1 MSKLSQRLQE
11 YMQEKNLSQSDLA
24 KETGINRSNISEF
37 LSEKHTPSY
46 AYFTALLYYFNCSA
60 DYLLGIADIHTE
72 ERLHILPPFSER
84 LRVMLSERK
93 ISQMQLVKELPVSS
107 SVLYKW
113 LSGKAQP
120 STDTLIRLAS
130 YFECSV
136 DYLIGR
142 IK

>member
-1 MSKLSQRLQE
+1 MSKLSKRLQE
-11 YMQEKNLSQSDLA
+11 YMQEKSISHSALA

-46 AYFTALLYYFNCSA
+46 IHFTALLYYFNCSA
-60 DYLLGIADIHTE
+60 DYLLGLTDIHTE
-72 ERLHILPPFSER
+72 EKLHPIPPFCER
-84 LRVMLSERK
+84 LRAMLAERK
-93 ISQMQLVKELPVSS
+93 TSQMQLIRELPVSA

-113 LSGKAQP
+113 LSGKSQP

-142 IK
+142 VK

>member
-60 DYLLGIADIHTE
+60 DYLLGIADTHRGTTAYSSAFFGKITSHAFRTKNLANATCQRIA
-72 ERLHILPPFSER
+72 RLLFCFI
-84 LRVMLSERK
+84 
-93 ISQMQLVKELPVSS
+93 
-107 SVLYKW
+107 
-113 LSGKAQP
+113 
-120 STDTLIRLAS
+120 
-130 YFECSV
+130 
-136 DYLIGR
+136 
-142 IK
+142 

>member
-11 YMQEKNLSQSDLA
+11 YMQEQNISQSALA

-37 LSEKHTPSY
+37 LSDKHTPSY

-60 DYLLGIADIHTE
+60 DYLLGLTDIHTE
-72 ERLHILPPFSER
+72 ECLHTLPPFSER
-84 LRVMLSERK
+84 LRAMLTERK
-93 ISQMQLVKELPVSS
+93 ISQMQLIKELPVSA

-113 LSGKAQP
+113 LSGNAQP
-120 STDTLIRLAS
+120 STDTLIRLAA

-142 IK
+142 VK